1 MINIMSE
8 IMLSMSKDSI
18 LNNTDLSQH
27 DGERYANAIYGY
39 KLSNHTTSFYERFN
53 CIWLE
58 VIEKY
63 KKAKYI
69 ENDSLTTTD
78 ILSSTDFKE
87 FLINKCETFSRNSKR
102 EFTWLLTD
110 KYNDTYKDLSAR
122 LIFVLNKINIEFKKS
137 FDKYIE
143 TEGKSLSSFLGK
155 DSFIE
160 IPSLILTVDK
170 SITDEISKYFE
181 CFDDLYHRC
190 TRIELSNLKD
200 YFKTIAFEY
209 VINTTS
215 SKIPF
220 TSDYFS
226 DVDNRVY
233 DPIKQFV
240 DLVTSYTNTEYVE
253 NSEDINTIS
262 ESLTIFNYMHND
274 VRYKY
279 SKLYNILLK
288 ILIIY
293 YGIKEIIRENKLEN
307 IEFACNY
314 FEHCIDNVE
323 LEADPTNSNK
333 VSLSEYEFDFN
344 RFNKTEHNVSVE
356 AMDSGMDF
364 GASQLKRNVYQSNN
378 LAINKIDERYNKKFS
393 KLKNIWTE
401 IHDIKPSKLK
411 TKINS
416 VYFKKWYGRIPS
428 MFTRYGSE
436 ATITE
441 NRMRGDPTLILAN
454 SAPKYIANIVTETN
468 KLFQNIIDMSKRI
481 ASVSDVQG
489 KINIVKSWCT
499 TYKVEDITDPKSI
512 EKSIVNEITL
522 RIAKCIF
529 QNNDVYGYSAEG
541 IVENGKF
548 PSANH
553 IVTSLFIENSNE
565 EPQQQSVAD
574 IFSKPESI
582 TVYAH
587 PNKLATFDELFKKT
601 SNAIVQNFN
610 QKLVNSVHEN
620 LEINFRNYSNSLR
633 RKSDQ
638 IDGGEANDAENNK
651 KIAKAIENGIVTG
664 LDLAIDQKA
673 RCMQCV
679 GAMYDM
685 LVKVQR
691 LAKLCVAALHEA
703 EVRHSDNRMNTGVN
717 DKLRNATNTR
727 LNKINQQNNAGKYKD
742 IKPGN
747 YV

>member
-1 MINIMSE
+1 MIYTMSNI
-8 IMLSMSKDSI
+8 LSSMYKNDVLNDILLSDNARKEYSKI
-18 LNNTDLSQH
+18 LYN
-27 DGERYANAIYGY
+27 Y
-39 KLSNHTTSFYERFN
+39 KLGNRNISFDEQLQSK
-53 CIWLE
+53 WLE

-63 KKAKYI
+63 KKFKYI
-69 ENDSLTTTD
+69 EDDNILTSD
-78 ILSSTDFKE
+78 ILHSKE
-87 FLINKCETFSRNSKR
+87 FKDFLVDKCDVFSKNSKR
-102 EFTWLLTD
+102 RFIWTLTD
-110 KYNDTYKDLSAR
+110 MYEYTYKDLSAR
-122 LIFVLNKINIEFKKS
+122 LIFILNKMNIMFKEI
-137 FDKYIE
+137 FE
-143 TEGKSLSSFLGK
+143 K
-155 DSFIE
+155 DVS
-160 IPSLILTVDK
+160 DK
-170 SITDEISKYFE
+170 SQSPSWFDNNTFVELKPITDEILKYFE
-181 CFDDLYHRC
+181 CFDELYRGR
-190 TRIELSNLKD
+190 TDYNDVLDSSNLGE
-200 YFKTIAFEY
+200 YFKIITFEY
-209 VINTTS
+209 IPSNNTIN
-215 SKIPF
+215 KIPF
-220 TSDYFS
+220 SSEYRTDI
-226 DVDNRVY
+226 DNKVY
-233 DPIKQFV
+233 DPIDRFV
-240 DLVTSYTNTEYVE
+240 DLAINYKDSMFKE
-253 NSEDINTIS
+253 NESDNSVIT
-262 ESLTIFNYMHND
+262 ESLTIFHHMEND
-274 VRYKY
+274 TKY
-279 SKLYNILLK
+279 RNSKLHDILLK

-293 YGIKEIIRENKLEN
+293 YGIKEIVRENKLIN
-307 IEFACNY
+307 LEFICNY
-314 FEHCIDNVE
+314 FEHCIDNIE
-323 LEADPTNSNK
+323 FEADESDPSK
-333 VSLSEYEFDFN
+333 VSLLEYGVDFKKFDKFMN
-344 RFNKTEHNVSVE
+344 DKSVE

-378 LAINKIDERYNKKFS
+378 LAINKIDEKYNKKFS

-436 ATITE
+436 ATVTE

-454 SAPKYIANIVTETN
+454 SAPKYVANIVTDTN

-499 TYKVEDITDPKSI
+499 TYKIEDITDPKSI

-610 QKLVNSVHEN
+610 QKLINSVHEN
-620 LEINFRNYSNSLR
+620 LETNFRNYSNSLR

-685 LVKVQR
+685 LVKVQK

-727 LNKINQQNNAGKYKD
+727 LDKINQQNNAEKYKD

>member
-1 MINIMSE
+1 M
-8 IMLSMSKDSI
+8 I
-18 LNNTDLSQH
+18 LNTMSNILSSMYK
-27 DGERYANAIYGY
+27 DDVLNNILLSDNAREEYSKILYNY
-39 KLSNHTTSFYERFN
+39 KLGNRNISFDEQLQSK
-53 CIWLE
+53 WLE

-63 KKAKYI
+63 KKFKYI
-69 ENDSLTTTD
+69 EDDNILTSD
-78 ILSSTDFKE
+78 ILHSKE
-87 FLINKCETFSRNSKR
+87 FKDFLVDRCDVFSKNSKR
-102 EFTWLLTD
+102 RFIWTLTD
-110 KYNDTYKDLSAR
+110 MYEGTYKDLSAR
-122 LIFVLNKINIEFKKS
+122 LIFILNKMNIMFKEIFEKDVSDKS
-137 FDKYIE
+137 QSPSWFNNN
-143 TEGKSLSSFLGK
+143 T
-155 DSFIE
+155 FIE
-160 IPSLILTVDK
+160 LKP
-170 SITDEISKYFE
+170 ITDEILKYFE
-181 CFDDLYHRC
+181 CFDDLYRGR
-190 TRIELSNLKD
+190 TDYNDVLNSSNLD
-200 YFKTIAFEY
+200 EYFKIVTFEY
-209 VINTTS
+209 IPSNNTIN
-215 SKIPF
+215 KIPF
-220 TSDYFS
+220 SSEYRTDI
-226 DVDNRVY
+226 DNKVY
-233 DPIKQFV
+233 DPIDRFV
-240 DLVTSYTNTEYVE
+240 DLAINYKDSVFKE
-253 NSEDINTIS
+253 NESDNSIIT
-262 ESLTIFNYMHND
+262 ESLTIFHHMEND
-274 VRYKY
+274 TKY
-279 SKLYNILLK
+279 RNSKLHDILLK

-293 YGIKEIIRENKLEN
+293 YGIKEIVRENKLIN
-307 IEFACNY
+307 LEFMCNY
-314 FEHCIDNVE
+314 FEHCIDNIE
-323 LEADPTNSNK
+323 FEADESDPNK
-333 VSLSEYEFDFN
+333 VSLLEYGVDFKK
-344 RFNKTEHNVSVE
+344 FNKLMNDKSAE

-401 IHDIKPSKLK
+401 IHDIKPSKMK

-499 TYKVEDITDPKSI
+499 TYKIEDITDPKSI

-610 QKLVNSVHEN
+610 QKLVNNVHEN
-620 LEINFRNYSNSLR
+620 LETNFRNYSNSLR

-685 LVKVQR
+685 LVKVQK

>member
-1 MINIMSE
+1 M
-8 IMLSMSKDSI
+8 I
-18 LNNTDLSQH
+18 LNTMSNILSSMYK
-27 DGERYANAIYGY
+27 DDVLNNILLSDNAREEYSKILYNY
-39 KLSNHTTSFYERFN
+39 KLGNRNISFDEQLQSK
-53 CIWLE
+53 WLE

-63 KKAKYI
+63 KKFKYI
-69 ENDSLTTTD
+69 EDDNILTSD
-78 ILSSTDFKE
+78 ILHSKE
-87 FLINKCETFSRNSKR
+87 FKDFLVDRCDVFSKNSKR
-102 EFTWLLTD
+102 RFVWTLTD
-110 KYNDTYKDLSAR
+110 MYEDTYKDLSAR
-122 LIFVLNKINIEFKKS
+122 LIFILNKMNIMFKEI
-137 FDKYIE
+137 FE
-143 TEGKSLSSFLGK
+143 K
-155 DSFIE
+155 DVS
-160 IPSLILTVDK
+160 DK
-170 SITDEISKYFE
+170 SQSPSWFNNNTFVELKPITDEILKYFE
-181 CFDDLYHRC
+181 CFDDLYRGR
-190 TRIELSNLKD
+190 TDYDDVLNSSNLD
-200 YFKTIAFEY
+200 EYFKIVTFEY
-209 VINTTS
+209 IPSNNTIN
-215 SKIPF
+215 KIPF
-220 TSDYFS
+220 SSEYRTDI
-226 DVDNRVY
+226 DNKVY
-233 DPIKQFV
+233 DPIDRFV
-240 DLVTSYTNTEYVE
+240 DLAINYKDSVFKE
-253 NSEDINTIS
+253 NESDNSIIT
-262 ESLTIFNYMHND
+262 ESLTIFHHMEND
-274 VRYKY
+274 TKY
-279 SKLYNILLK
+279 RNSKLHDILLK

-293 YGIKEIIRENKLEN
+293 YGIKEIVRENKLIN
-307 IEFACNY
+307 LEFICNY
-314 FEHCIDNVE
+314 FEHCIDNIE
-323 LEADPTNSNK
+323 FEADESDPNK
-333 VSLSEYEFDFN
+333 VSLLEYGVDFN
-344 RFNKTEHNVSVE
+344 KFNKTEHDVSVE

-436 ATITE
+436 ATVTE

-499 TYKVEDITDPKSI
+499 TYKIEDITDPKSI

-610 QKLVNSVHEN
+610 QKLVNNVHEN
-620 LEINFRNYSNSLR
+620 LETNFRNYSNSLR

-685 LVKVQR
+685 LVKVQK

>member
-1 MINIMSE
+1 M
-8 IMLSMSKDSI
+8 I
-18 LNNTDLSQH
+18 LNTMSNILSSMYK
-27 DGERYANAIYGY
+27 DDVLNNILLSDNAREEYSKILYNY
-39 KLSNHTTSFYERFN
+39 KLGNRNISFDEQLQSK
-53 CIWLE
+53 WLE

-63 KKAKYI
+63 KKFKYI
-69 ENDSLTTTD
+69 EDDNILTSD
-78 ILSSTDFKE
+78 ILHSKE
-87 FLINKCETFSRNSKR
+87 FKDFLVDRCDVFSKNSKR
-102 EFTWLLTD
+102 RFIWTLTD
-110 KYNDTYKDLSAR
+110 MYEDTYKDLSAR
-122 LIFVLNKINIEFKKS
+122 LIFILNKMNIMFKEI
-137 FDKYIE
+137 FE
-143 TEGKSLSSFLGK
+143 K
-155 DSFIE
+155 DVS
-160 IPSLILTVDK
+160 DK
-170 SITDEISKYFE
+170 SQSPSWFNNNTFVELKPITDEILKYFE
-181 CFDDLYHRC
+181 CFDDLYRGR
-190 TRIELSNLKD
+190 TDYDDVLNSSNLD
-200 YFKTIAFEY
+200 EYFKIVTFEY
-209 VINTTS
+209 IPSNNTIN
-215 SKIPF
+215 KIPF
-220 TSDYFS
+220 SSEYRTDI
-226 DVDNRVY
+226 DNKVY
-233 DPIKQFV
+233 DPIDRFV
-240 DLVTSYTNTEYVE
+240 DLAINYKDSVFKE
-253 NSEDINTIS
+253 NESDNSIIT
-262 ESLTIFNYMHND
+262 ESLTIFHHMEND
-274 VRYKY
+274 TKY
-279 SKLYNILLK
+279 RNSKLHDILLK

-293 YGIKEIIRENKLEN
+293 YGIKEIVRENKLIN
-307 IEFACNY
+307 LEFICNY
-314 FEHCIDNVE
+314 FEHCIDNIE
-323 LEADPTNSNK
+323 FEADESDPSK
-333 VSLSEYEFDFN
+333 VSLLEYGVDFSK
-344 RFNKTEHNVSVE
+344 FNKTEHDVSVE

-436 ATITE
+436 ATVTE

-499 TYKVEDITDPKSI
+499 TYKIEDITDPKSI

-529 QNNDVYGYSAEG
+529 QNDDVYGYSAEG

-610 QKLVNSVHEN
+610 QKLVNNVHEN
-620 LEINFRNYSNSLR
+620 LETNFRNYSNSLR

-685 LVKVQR
+685 LVKVQK